1 MNLSRHDEAL
11 LRDLKH
17 QPQGLIWI
25 YILVGIVGLVMA
37 LLIEFE
43 PRLRVIVAFLSG
55 GLTGLA
61 AEKLVSRQIR
71 AIAYRLLQRTQR
83 SVSDE

>member
-1 MNLSRHDEAL
+1 MHLSRHDAAL

-17 QPQGLIWI
+17 QPQGLIWV
-25 YILVGIVGLVMA
+25 YILVGVVGLGMA

-43 PRLRVIVAFLSG
+43 PRLRVLVAFLSG

-71 AIAYRLLQRTQR
+71 AIAYRLLQHTQQ
-83 SVSDE
+83 SMTDE